1 MPEKTRLHIL
11 PNKMHRDTYF
21 ACLCVSFCKK
31 YCIEYHLHKKTNESL
46 CKCTGMRKT
55 MKKG

>member
-1 MPEKTRLHIL
+1 MLI
-11 PNKMHRDTYF
+11 
-21 ACLCVSFCKK
+21 FCKK